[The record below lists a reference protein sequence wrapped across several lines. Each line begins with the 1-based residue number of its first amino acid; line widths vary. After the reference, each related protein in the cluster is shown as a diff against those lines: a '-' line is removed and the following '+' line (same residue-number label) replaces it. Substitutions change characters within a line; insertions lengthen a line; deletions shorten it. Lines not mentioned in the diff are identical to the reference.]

1 MQSLNQRPEIGYYDL
16 TDDELV
22 LSYNLL
28 NFREIPIPLD
38 LSVEMDKRGIF
49 IDEVKSK
56 LFN

>member
-1 MQSLNQRPEIGYYDL
+1 MQSLNERPEIGYYDL

-38 LSVEMDKRGIF
+38 LSVEIDKRGIF
-49 IDEVKSK
+49 IDEVKSN

>member
-1 MQSLNQRPEIGYYDL
+1 MQSLNKRPEIGYYDL

>member
-1 MQSLNQRPEIGYYDL
+1 MQSLNKRPEIGYYDL

-49 IDEVKSK
+49 TDEVKSK